1 MSHADAH
8 THPPRSGSGKLS
20 IKGVRKNY
28 GDTEVLAN
36 IDLELTAGEFLTILG
51 PSGSGKTTLLKIVAG
66 FERED
71 DGEILLDDTDIAGM
85 DPAHRNIGMVF
96 QNYALFPHMTV
107 TENVAFPL
115 RMRKIAKAEINRRTI
130 EALELVKL
138 GDFGDRLP
146 KQLSGGQQQRVALA
160 RAVVYRPA
168 LLLLDEP
175 FGALDRKLREE
186 MQLEVRGL
194 QRQLGLTTLFI
205 THDQEEAL
213 VMSDRIGI
221 INRGKLEQV
230 GLPSSIYEAP
240 ASEFV
245 AKFIGESNILTG
257 VVESD
262 AGAYAIRIAPGVGV
276 HTQAALRPEHLGKHA
291 RILVRPERIST
302 ERRPGGERYNEI
314 SAQIVELIYI
324 GTAIKCRLRTE
335 NGGELLAR
343 FPVGRDSRTYST
355 GDKLSL
361 VFRPEDTR
369 VIHVG

>member
-1 MSHADAH
+1 MSHAAVH
-8 THPPRSGSGKLS
+8 SQLPRSGTSELR

-66 FERED
+66 FEQED
-71 DGEILLDDTDIAGM
+71 DGEILLDETDIAGM
-85 DPAHRNIGMVF
+85 DPALRNIGMVF

-115 RMRKIAKAEINRRTI
+115 RMRRTAKAEINRRVI

-138 GDFGDRLP
+138 GDLGNRLP

-160 RAVVYRPA
+160 RAVVFRPA

-186 MQLEVRGL
+186 MQLEVRSL

-221 INRGKLEQV
+221 IDRGKLEQV
-230 GLPSSIYEAP
+230 GSPSSIYETP

-257 VVESD
+257 VVEAD
-262 AGAYAIRIAPGVGV
+262 ACDYAIRIAPGFSVR
-276 HTQAALRPEHLGKHA
+276 TQGALRPEHLGKHA
-291 RILVRPERIST
+291 RVLVRPERILP
-302 ERRPGGERYNEI
+302 EGRPDGGQFNEI
-314 SAQIVELIYI
+314 SARIVELIYI

-335 NGGELLAR
+335 SGAELLAR
-343 FPVGRDSRTYST
+343 FPVGPDSRPYSV
-355 GDKLSL
+355 GDMLSL

-369 VIHVG
+369 VIHVD